1 VLLVTADDKMPAPNT
16 TTNGTAINI
25 YSYNEFQAYEARLP
39 LTAIDSYRWICSDE
53 HKMHINTPCSSSV
66 NGIQSAPDDW
76 KVSSLGEYPY
86 YGTTSYPVDYCLSEE
101 SESRCKVQFTLTIAI
116 LVTALNFLKAI
127 LIFYTALGTKENPL
141 LTMGDAVASFL
152 ERKDET
158 TRGMCLL
165 SVRDVKAHDQ
175 YLLAGPQAW
184 KGGQRR
190 FKDVTSRTRR
200 TVTFAL

>member
-1 VLLVTADDKMPAPNT
+1 MPAPNT
-16 TTNGTAINI
+16 TANGTAINI
-25 YSYNEFQAYEARLP
+25 YSHDAYIPSVAMN
-39 LTAIDSYRWICSDE
+39 SYKWICSDE
-53 HKMHINTPCSSSV
+53 HKVGYNTPCSSFI
-66 NGIQSAPDDW
+66 NGIQSTPDDW
-76 KVSSLGEYPY
+76 KVGSLDTSSY
-86 YGTTSYPVDYCLSEE
+86 YFHVTTTYPVDYCLSEK
-101 SESRCKVQFTLTIAI
+101 SEPRCKVQFTRTIAI
-116 LVTALNFLKAI
+116 VVTVLNFLKAI

-165 SVRDVKAHDQ
+165 SVRDVKAHNQ